1 MTSDGGRKYEK
12 GVFSFASSGCL
23 YERALFPSLATAKHQ
38 RWRGGIWGTHV
49 PHQACANGS
58 QGPLSCDEAIP
69 PLSDSIRFSGGI
81 KYVKE
86 RSVWAACGVYGGR
99 ELTAC
104 FQTSRRTAYL
114 AQESTTED
122 ATKFAEKTV
131 WTVQR
136 TPSGLG
142 GRPPKEFS
150 LWFWFMV

>member
-23 YERALFPSLATAKHQ
+23 YECALFPSLATAKHQ

-69 PLSDSIRFSGGI
+69 PLSDLIRSSGGI

-114 AQESTTED
+114 AQESTAED
-122 ATKFAEKTV
+122 AMKSAKNALV
-131 WTVQR
+131 RACR
-136 TPSGLG
+136 TPCQALTF
-142 GRPPKEFS
+142 K
-150 LWFWFMV
+150 

>member
-1 MTSDGGRKYEK
+1 MAAESTRKASSASRAAVASTNVPYFPPWPPLSISDG
-12 GVFSFASSGCL
+12 V
-23 YERALFPSLATAKHQ
+23 
-38 RWRGGIWGTHV
+38 GGIWGTHV

-58 QGPLSCDEAIP
+58 QGPLSCNGLIP
-69 PLSDSIRFSGGI
+69 PPSDLIRFSGGI

-131 WTVQR
+131 QR
-136 TPSGLG
+136 TPSGLE
-142 GRPPKEFS
+142 GRPKGRYFS
-150 LWFWFMV
+150 